1 MLKLTTVERIIFFS
15 NVETSS
21 SSSGS
26 GSSLLHIF
34 WQKKADRP
42 RIQKTTKYTHLNK
55 SKNKN
60 KPKKLLNST
69 TASQRTK
76 PFRTFTWHRATPEGL
91 QEYVIKYLT
100 AGDNFLRQGP
110 SGFEQAAQCYFKV
123 LAVYPDK
130 MNLLMNLE
138 QNLPPP
144 VMEIIVKLM
153 AAEASKVDIE

>member
-1 MLKLTTVERIIFFS
+1 
-15 NVETSS
+15 
-21 SSSGS
+21 
-26 GSSLLHIF
+26 
-34 WQKKADRP
+34 
-42 RIQKTTKYTHLNK
+42 
-55 SKNKN
+55 
-60 KPKKLLNST
+60 
-69 TASQRTK
+69 
-76 PFRTFTWHRATPEGL
+76 
-91 QEYVIKYLT
+91 VIKYLT